1 MKLHQINIEY
11 QPEQDRLIL
20 RISSGD
26 NEEVLLW
33 LTRRCVKLLWPI
45 LVNLVR
51 TAPDIV
57 TQSHPEAKD
66 ALLGMRHE
74 AALAKSD
81 FSKPYEAG
89 GRAHPL
95 GEAPILVARIQSK
108 RNDNG
113 TSILTLLPA
122 KGQGINLALDEALLH
137 SLCKLL
143 LTVLGKTDWD
153 LSLQWPQ
160 ATTVVVTEQPR
171 VLN

>member
-11 QPEQDRLIL
+11 QPEQDRLML
-20 RISSGD
+20 RISSGN

-33 LTRRCVKLLWPI
+33 LTRRCVKLLWPV
-45 LVNLVR
+45 LVNLAR

-74 AALAKSD
+74 EALAKSD
-81 FSKPYEAG
+81 FSKPYEAAD
-89 GRAHPL
+89 RAHPL

-113 TSILTLLPA
+113 SSVLTLLPE

-137 SLCKLL
+137 SVCRLL
-143 LTVLGKTDWD
+143 LTVLGRTDWD
-153 LSLQWPQ
+153 LKLEWPQ
-160 ATTVVVTEQPR
+160 AAAAAAEQPR

>member
-11 QPEQDRLIL
+11 QPEQDRLML
-20 RISSGD
+20 RISSGN

-33 LTRRCVKLLWPI
+33 LTRRCVKLLWPV
-45 LVNLVR
+45 LVNLAR

-74 AALAKSD
+74 EALAKSD
-81 FSKPYEAG
+81 FSKPYQTG

-113 TSILTLLPA
+113 SSVLTLLPA

-143 LTVLGKTDWD
+143 QTVLGRTEWELK
-153 LSLQWPQ
+153 LEWPQ
-160 ATTVVVTEQPR
+160 GAAAAERPR